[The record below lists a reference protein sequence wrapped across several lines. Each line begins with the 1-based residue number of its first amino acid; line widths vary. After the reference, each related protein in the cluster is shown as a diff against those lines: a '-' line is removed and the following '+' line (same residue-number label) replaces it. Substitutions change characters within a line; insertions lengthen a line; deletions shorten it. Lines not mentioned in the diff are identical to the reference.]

1 MSLQRKYSSDWI
13 NKLETREHWLSYW
26 HQIKLMEGHIKPN
39 DSLIEI
45 GIGSGFTSNYLRSK
59 NINVLTVDIDE
70 QKLPDVVSDAT
81 KFIPDKNYDHFCAF
95 EVFEHMKFEEM
106 DIILKNIKN
115 KINENIFMSVP
126 IYKKTPIS
134 LELKIKSYW

>member
-1 MSLQRKYSSDWI
+1 MSIQRKYSSDWI

-59 NINVLTVDIDE
+59 YVNVLTVDIDR
-70 QKLPDVVSDAT
+70 QKSTDAISYET
-81 KFIPDKNYDHFCAF
+81 KFTPYESYVHFCF
-95 EVFEHMKFEEM
+95 FKVF
-106 DIILKNIKN
+106 
-115 KINENIFMSVP
+115 
-126 IYKKTPIS
+126 
-134 LELKIKSYW
+134 